1 MLASGAVMRRTI
13 PFTAVLLM
21 SLAVAAPASADLA
34 SDVLKDYIP
43 DGRLNVCSYTQD
55 QLKKIK
61 NAVPLDQNAYTPDF
75 IAAIDD
81 AIARRA
87 EGACNKKKQAA
98 AAAPAPVA
106 PTTGATPPP
115 AAPAKSKAAPAVAG
129 QPAVAKPAPTPAAD
143 PAPAP
148 GVVTDQIA
156 VAARQT
162 DTSSSA
168 PFPLLALAIL
178 AGLFA
183 LAGLLVGLAR
193 WFAWEPLWLQRARH
207 ATGEAG
213 WRASS
218 TWAEFTDF
226 VRFGR

>member
-1 MLASGAVMRRTI
+1 MRRI
-13 PFTAVLLM
+13 VPFIAVLLA
-21 SLAVAAPASADLA
+21 SLSMAATASAGLA
-34 SDVLKDYIP
+34 EDVLKDYIP
-43 DGRLNVCSYTQD
+43 DQRLNVCAYTQD

-61 NAVPLDQNAYTPDF
+61 NSVPLDQNAYTPDF

-87 EGACNKKKQAA
+87 EGACNKKKAA
-98 AAAPAPVA
+98 AAAPAAAPVA
-106 PTTGATPPP
+106 PAAPPPPP
-115 AAPAKSKAAPAVAG
+115 ASPGKSAGPAQVAAPAAV
-129 QPAVAKPAPTPAAD
+129 QPPPTPAAD
-143 PAPAP
+143 PTPAP
-148 GVVTDQIA
+148 GIVTDAIPQ
-156 VAARQT
+156 AAHIT
-162 DTSSSA
+162 DVGGSA
-168 PFPLLALAIL
+168 PFPIVALAIL
-178 AGLFA
+178 GGLFA

-193 WFAWEPLWLQRARH
+193 WFAWEPLWFVRVRH

>member
-1 MLASGAVMRRTI
+1 MRRTL
-13 PFTAVLLM
+13 PFLAALAL
-21 SLAVAAPASADLA
+21 SLAVTATASADLNA
-34 SDVLKDYIP
+34 DVLKDYIP
-43 DGRLNVCSYTQD
+43 DQRLNVCAYTQD

-87 EGACNKKKQAA
+87 EGACNKKKVTQAVA
-98 AAAPAPVA
+98 QAPAAPASGGSA
-106 PTTGATPPP
+106 PPPPP
-115 AAPAKSKAAPAVAG
+115 AASTAATAPAPAPG
-129 QPAVAKPAPTPAAD
+129 QPAVAQAPPTPTAD

-148 GVVTDQIA
+148 GVVTDAIA
-156 VAARQT
+156 VAAQSQ
-162 DTSSSA
+162 DSGGAA

-178 AGLFA
+178 AGLLA
-183 LAGLLVGLAR
+183 LAGLAAAVVR
-193 WFAWEPLWLQRARH
+193 WLAWEPEWAIRMRH

>member
-1 MLASGAVMRRTI
+1 MRRTL
-13 PFTAVLLM
+13 PFIAVLLA
-21 SLAVAAPASADLA
+21 SFAVAAPASADLA
-34 SDVLKDYIP
+34 TDVLKDYIP
-43 DGRLNVCSYTQD
+43 DGRLDVCKYTQD

-87 EGACNKKKQAA
+87 EGACNKKKAIVPV
-98 AAAPAPVA
+98 APAPA
-106 PTTGATPPP
+106 PSGTAAPPP
-115 AAPAKSKAAPAVAG
+115 PPTVTPA
-129 QPAVAKPAPTPAAD
+129 PAPTPGKPAAAQPPPTPTAD

-148 GVVTDQIA
+148 GVVTDAIP
-156 VAARQT
+156 VAAQST
-162 DTSSSA
+162 DVGGDA
-168 PFPLLALAIL
+168 PFPVLLLAIL
-178 AGLFA
+178 AGLLA
-183 LAGLLVGLAR
+183 LAGLLVGLVR
-193 WFAWEPLWLQRARH
+193 WRAWEPEWAVRMRH

>member
-1 MLASGAVMRRTI
+1 MRRTL
-13 PFTAVLLM
+13 PFLAALAL
-21 SLAVAAPASADLA
+21 SLAVTATASADLNT
-34 SDVLKDYIP
+34 DVLKDYIP
-43 DGRLNVCSYTQD
+43 DQRLNVCAYTQD

-87 EGACNKKKQAA
+87 EGACNKKKAA
-98 AAAPAPVA
+98 AAAP
-106 PTTGATPPP
+106 TPAP
-115 AAPAKSKAAPAVAG
+115 AAPAAPPPPPASPGKSTAPAQVAAPAAA
-129 QPAVAKPAPTPAAD
+129 QPPPTPTADPTPA
-143 PAPAP
+143 P
-148 GVVTDQIA
+148 GIVTDAIPQ
-156 VAARQT
+156 AAHIT
-162 DTSSSA
+162 DVGGSA
-168 PFPLLALAIL
+168 PFPIVALAIL
-178 AGLFA
+178 GGLFA

-193 WFAWEPLWLQRARH
+193 WFAWEPQWFDRARH

>member
-1 MLASGAVMRRTI
+1 MRRTM
-13 PFTAVLLM
+13 PFISVLLA
-21 SLAVAAPASADLA
+21 SLALAAPASADLA
-34 SDVLKDYIP
+34 TDVLKDYIP
-43 DGRLNVCSYTQD
+43 DQRLNVCAYTQD

-87 EGACNKKKQAA
+87 EGACNKKKAVVPVVPAPATSGTAA
-98 AAAPAPVA
+98 PPPPPSAKQAAPAPVA
-106 PTTGATPPP
+106 TPGQAPVAQPP
-115 AAPAKSKAAPAVAG
+115 
-129 QPAVAKPAPTPAAD
+129 PTPAAD

-148 GVVTDQIA
+148 GVVTDAIPQ
-156 VAARQT
+156 AAHIT
-162 DTSSSA
+162 AAGGSA
-168 PFPLLALAIL
+168 PFPILALAIL
-178 AGLFA
+178 AGLLA
-183 LAGLLVGLAR
+183 LGGLLATLVH
-193 WFAWEPLWLQRARH
+193 WFAWEPAWAHRARH

>member
-1 MLASGAVMRRTI
+1 MRRTP
-13 PFTAVLLM
+13 PFIAVLLA
-21 SLAVAAPASADLA
+21 SLALTATASADLA
-34 SDVLKDYIP
+34 TDVLKDYIP
-43 DGRLNVCSYTQD
+43 DQRLNVCAYTQD

-87 EGACNKKKQAA
+87 EGACNKKKAVA
-98 AAAPAPVA
+98 PVTVAPAP
-106 PTTGATPPP
+106 TGTGTPTPPP
-115 AAPAKSKAAPAVAG
+115 AAAKTPAPVPG
-129 QPAVAKPAPTPAAD
+129 QPAVAQPPPTPTAD
-143 PAPAP
+143 PVPAP
-148 GVVTDQIA
+148 GVVTDAIPDAAQIK
-156 VAARQT
+156 VAGG
-162 DTSSSA
+162 SA
-168 PFPLLALAIL
+168 PFPVLALAIL
-178 AGLFA
+178 AGLLA
-183 LAGLLVGLAR
+183 LAGLLVGLVR
-193 WFAWEPLWLQRARH
+193 WFAWEPAWAVRMRH

>member
-1 MLASGAVMRRTI
+1 MRRI
-13 PFTAVLLM
+13 APFIAVLLA
-21 SLAVAAPASADLA
+21 SLAVTATASADLA
-34 SDVLKDYIP
+34 TDVLKDYIP
-43 DGRLNVCSYTQD
+43 DQRLNVCAYTQD
-55 QLKKIK
+55 QLKQIK

-87 EGACNKKKQAA
+87 EGACNKKKNTVVP
-98 AAAPAPVA
+98 APAPATSGTAA
-106 PTTGATPPP
+106 PPPPP
-115 AAPAKSKAAPAVAG
+115 AAQAPATATPG
-129 QPAVAKPAPTPAAD
+129 TPAAAQPPPTPTADPTPA
-143 PAPAP
+143 P
-148 GVVTDQIA
+148 GIVTDAIPQ
-156 VAARQT
+156 AAHVT
-162 DTSSSA
+162 DVGGSA
-168 PFPLLALAIL
+168 PFPIVALAVL
-178 AGLFA
+178 GGLFA

-193 WFAWEPLWLQRARH
+193 WFAWEPLWLHRARH

>member
-1 MLASGAVMRRTI
+1 MRRTWT
-13 PFTAVLLM
+13 FFAAFAL
-21 SLAVAAPASADLA
+21 SLVIVAPASADLA
-34 SDVLKDYIP
+34 TDVLQDYIP

-61 NAVPLDQNAYTPDF
+61 DAVPLDQNAYTPDF

-87 EGACNKKKQAA
+87 EGACNKKKAVV
-98 AAAPAPVA
+98 PVA
-106 PTTGATPPP
+106 PAAPSTTAPPPPP
-115 AAPAKSKAAPAVAG
+115 AASNTAPATVPG
-129 QPAVAKPAPTPAAD
+129 KPAAAQPPPTPAAD

-148 GVVTDQIA
+148 GIVTDAIA
-156 VAARQT
+156 VAAQHT
-162 DTSSSA
+162 DTGGSA
-168 PFPLLALAIL
+168 PLPIVVLAIL
-178 AGLFA
+178 AGL
-183 LAGLLVGLAR
+183 LGLGGLLFGLVR
-193 WFAWEPLWLQRARH
+193 WRAWEPEWAIRVRH

>member
-1 MLASGAVMRRTI
+1 MRRI
-13 PFTAVLLM
+13 APFITGLLM
-21 SLAVAAPASADLA
+21 SLAFTATASANLA
-34 SDVLKDYIP
+34 TDILEDYIP
-43 DGRLNVCSYTQD
+43 DGRLNVCAYTQD

-87 EGACNKKKQAA
+87 EGACNKKKAA
-98 AAAPAPVA
+98 LPQVAAPPANSTTAPPPPPAPTGKPAPAPV
-106 PTTGATPPP
+106 PGKPL
-115 AAPAKSKAAPAVAG
+115 AAA
-129 QPAVAKPAPTPAAD
+129 PAPTPAAD

-148 GVVTDQIA
+148 GVVTDAIP
-156 VAARQT
+156 VAARHT
-162 DTSSSA
+162 DTGGSA
-168 PFPLLALAIL
+168 PFPIIALAIL
-178 AGLFA
+178 AGLLA
-183 LAGLLVGLAR
+183 LGGLLFGLVR
-193 WFAWEPLWLQRARH
+193 WRAWEPQWAVRMRH

>member
-1 MLASGAVMRRTI
+1 MRRTP
-13 PFTAVLLM
+13 PFIAVLLA
-21 SLAVAAPASADLA
+21 SLALTATASADLA
-34 SDVLKDYIP
+34 TDVLKDYIP
-43 DGRLNVCSYTQD
+43 DQRLNVCAYTQD

-87 EGACNKKKQAA
+87 EGACNKKQAA
-98 AAAPAPVA
+98 VPVAPAPARAGGAAPPPSAAAPAAAPGQPPVA
-106 PTTGATPPP
+106 QPPP
-115 AAPAKSKAAPAVAG
+115 TPGAD
-129 QPAVAKPAPTPAAD
+129 PTPA
-143 PAPAP
+143 P
-148 GVVTDQIA
+148 GIVTDAIPQ
-156 VAARQT
+156 AAHVT
-162 DTSSSA
+162 TVGGSA
-168 PFPLLALAIL
+168 PFPILALAVLAGLLALA
-178 AGLFA
+178 A
-183 LAGLLVGLAR
+183 LLVGLAR
-193 WFAWEPLWLQRARH
+193 WFAWEPRWVQRARH

>member
-1 MLASGAVMRRTI
+1 MRRTL
-13 PFTAVLLM
+13 PFIAVLLT

-34 SDVLKDYIP
+34 TDVLKDYIP

-55 QLKKIK
+55 ELKKIK

-87 EGACNKKKQAA
+87 EGACNKKKAVVPVA
-98 AAAPAPVA
+98 PAAPAA
-106 PTTGATPPP
+106 SGTTPPPPP
-115 AAPAKSKAAPAVAG
+115 AATRA
-129 QPAVAKPAPTPAAD
+129 APTPTPGRPAAAQPPPTPTAD

-148 GVVTDQIA
+148 GVVTDAIT
-156 VAARQT
+156 VAAQST
-162 DTSSSA
+162 DSGGDA
-168 PFPLLALAIL
+168 PVPILLLAIL
-178 AGLFA
+178 AGLLA
-183 LAGLLVGLAR
+183 LGGLLAGLVR
-193 WFAWEPLWLQRARH
+193 WRAWEPEWAIRMRH

>member
-1 MLASGAVMRRTI
+1 MRRTGTFFAAFAI
-13 PFTAVLLM
+13 
-21 SLAVAAPASADLA
+21 SLVCAAPASADLA
-34 SDVLKDYIP
+34 TDVLRDYIP

-55 QLKKIK
+55 ELKKIK

-87 EGACNKKKQAA
+87 EGACNKKKAVVPVA
-98 AAAPAPVA
+98 PAPSAPSTTAPPPPATPNAAPAAVP
-106 PTTGATPPP
+106 G
-115 AAPAKSKAAPAVAG
+115 KPAVA
-129 QPAVAKPAPTPAAD
+129 QPPPTPAAD

-148 GVVTDQIA
+148 GVVSDAIA
-156 VAARQT
+156 VAAQT
-162 DTSSSA
+162 TDSGGSA
-168 PFPLLALAIL
+168 PLPIVALAIL
-178 AGLFA
+178 AGL
-183 LAGLLVGLAR
+183 LGLGGLLFGLVR
-193 WFAWEPLWLQRARH
+193 WRAWEPEWAIRMRH
-207 ATGEAG
+207 ATSEAG